1 VTPPPRN
8 IDPAFATTEDIMK
21 AAGIS
26 RQTVSTWIS
35 LGLLPAPTK
44 VSLGSPG
51 GVFNR
56 FPAWAV
62 DRARFIAQRR
72 TAGYTIEEVL
82 EMLAELDARQ
92 GLSTSKPRTTKGRSS
107 GRR

>member
-1 VTPPPRN
+1 MTLPRN

-21 AAGIS
+21 AAGIA
-26 RQTVSTWIS
+26 RQTVHVWIS
-35 LGLLPAPTK
+35 QGLLPTPTR

-72 TAGYTIEEVL
+72 AAGYTVAEVL

-92 GLSTSKPRTTKGRSS
+92 GLPTQARPNKKRGTGTKK
-107 GRR
+107 

>member
-1 VTPPPRN
+1 
-8 IDPAFATTEDIMK
+8 MK
-21 AAGIS
+21 AAGIT
-26 RQTVSTWIS
+26 RRTVTNWVA

-62 DRARFIAQRR
+62 ERARYVSQRR
-72 TAGYTIEEVL
+72 AAGFTIAEVL
-82 EMLAELDARQ
+82 AMLARLDAHL
-92 GLSTSKPRTTKGRSS
+92 GVPKRTAFRGRGEGSI
-107 GRR
+107 GGQE